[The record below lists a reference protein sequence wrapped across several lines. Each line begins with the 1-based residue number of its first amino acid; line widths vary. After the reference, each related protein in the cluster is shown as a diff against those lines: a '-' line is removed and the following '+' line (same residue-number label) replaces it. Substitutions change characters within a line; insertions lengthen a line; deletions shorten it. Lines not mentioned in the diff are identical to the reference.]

1 MAFNVDGFASRI
13 NQRSVAKQSN
23 FDAWIS
29 FPARMSFPVGGAA
42 AVNTLGFRADT
53 AEIPGR
59 SIQTITTKPYGGG
72 LTHKIGYD
80 VTYPEV
86 TMSFIC
92 GADLAEKA
100 LFTAWQSLI
109 IGKHNT
115 NQPYQRNMKIGYY
128 KDYIGTVVIN
138 QYTETGEL
146 GHQVTLMEA
155 YPTIV
160 NSMPL
165 SWASEEVHRV
175 TVQFS
180 YLHFI
185 ESSIPFSPSSD
196 SSVYFSTAG
205 GNIRNA
211 VKDFATNLLVG
222 GLNNAIG
229 NATGGA
235 VSVSTSGINVNL
247 GSIF

>member
-1 MAFNVDGFASRI
+1 MGFNVDDFSSRL
-13 NQRSVAKQSN
+13 NQRGVAKQSN
-23 FDAWIS
+23 FEAWVS
-29 FPARMSFPVGGAA
+29 FPARMTFPVGGAA
-42 AVNTLGFRADT
+42 AVSTLGFRADT

-59 SIQTITTKPYGGG
+59 SIQTITYKPYGGG

-92 GADLAEKA
+92 GTDLAEKV
-100 LFTAWQSLI
+100 LFTAWQSLV

-138 QYTETGEL
+138 QYSEEGEL
-146 GHQVTLMEA
+146 SHQVTLVEV

-165 SWASEEVHRV
+165 SWASEDVHRV

-185 ESSIPFSPSSD
+185 ESSVPYTPAPALNFSN
-196 SSVYFSTAG
+196 AG
-205 GNIRNA
+205 NNIRSSIRNS
-211 VKDFATNLLVG
+211 ATNLLVG

-229 NATGGA
+229 NATGGG
-235 VSVSTSGINVNL
+235 VSVSTSDINVNL
-247 GSIF
+247 SSPF